1 VSEQRV
7 SDMILE
13 IDIGNTC
20 LKWRVT
26 GIEEHA
32 AGRCGHGI
40 NFLDDVNDRF
50 GQVDLVRI
58 ACVAQED
65 VKNHVSAR
73 IFKLWG
79 IVPQIAKTEKKHAG
93 LEIAYQDPG
102 RLGVDRWLAML
113 AAFSDSGKAVCVID
127 CGSAITV
134 DLVNEQGLHVGGYIV
149 PGIAMQ
155 IKALLSSTGQI
166 RLAES
171 VEASNR
177 AWGRS
182 TEEAVNF
189 GVLRQATDF
198 INAIVDE
205 LVADKVSPVFYI
217 TGGDADTLLP
227 MLHCRERI
235 RHCPDLVMA
244 GLAIALS

>member
-1 VSEQRV
+1 
-7 SDMILE
+7 MILE

-20 LKWRVT
+20 LKWRVI
-26 GIEEHA
+26 GVERHA

-40 NFLDDVNDRF
+40 SFLDDVNDRF
-50 GQVDLVRI
+50 GQIDLVRI

-65 VKNHVSAR
+65 VKSCVSEHV
-73 IFKLWG
+73 FKLWG
-79 IVPQIAKTEKKHAG
+79 IAPQIAKTEKKHAG
-93 LEIAYQDPG
+93 LEVSYQDPS

-113 AAFSDSGKAVCVID
+113 AAYSDSGKAVCVID

-134 DLVNEQGLHVGGYIV
+134 DLVDEQGVHVGGYIV

-155 IKALLSSTGQI
+155 TKSLLSSTGQI

-171 VEASNR
+171 VEACNK

-189 GVLRQATDF
+189 GVIRQATDF
-198 INAIVDE
+198 INAIVGE
-205 LVADKVSPVFYI
+205 LVTDKVSPVFYI
-217 TGGDADTLLP
+217 TGGDAGMLLP
-227 MLHCRERI
+227 MLHCHESFRQ
-235 RHCPDLVMA
+235 CPDLVMD